1 MDKNGIVYMYLNAE
15 IFPVQS
21 EIPVGTSIK
30 IFWKKKTKKSGICTA
45 LLYLLKSKTITLELS
60 ENKKHL

>member
-1 MDKNGIVYMYLNAE
+1 MDKNGIVYIYLNAE
-15 IFPVQS
+15 IFPVKS
-21 EIPVGTSIK
+21 EIRVGTSVK
-30 IFWKKKTKKSGICTA
+30 IFWKKTKKSGICTA